1 MSQIQMKRIIN
12 LIILFFFLSACTGF
26 KEAGKVLRNEK
37 IKTTD
42 EFLVKKKDPLILPPD
57 YKKIPLPNTKAKK
70 EIDDVDEIKKI
81 LRAPNTQKIENA
93 KPPSSVENSILNEIR
108 K

>member
-1 MSQIQMKRIIN
+1 MKKIN
-12 LIILFFFLSACTGF
+12 IILITLLLLYSCASF

-42 EFLVKKKDPLILPPD
+42 EFLIKKKEPLVLPPD
-57 YKKIPLPNTKAKK
+57 YSKIPKPGSLSEANNNEK
-70 EIDDVDEIKKI
+70 ESDKIKRIMRTSNEKNI
-81 LRAPNTQKIENA
+81 NKN
-93 KPPSSVENSILNEIR
+93 KSSSVEESIINRIR